1 MGLVEN
7 AQDTEVRPSV
17 LGKSLGIWGLQG
29 LRLVY
34 REQGNSFFSLPVK
47 KKKKKD
53 ESLNRGRFRRIGGS

>member
-34 REQGNSFFSLPVK
+34 REQVFFFPSSK
-47 KKKKKD
+47 KKKKKKMKA
-53 ESLNRGRFRRIGGS
+53 